1 MKIKSAVFIKSAV
14 KPGDFPAYGHPE
26 FAFIGRSN
34 VGKSS
39 LINMLLGRKDLVK
52 VGGRPGV
59 TTTINFFVVN
69 DDISIADLPGFGYA
83 KLSQEKKNTFLPMIR
98 RYLTGRKNI
107 SLVLL
112 LVDARRIP
120 GDFETDVITL
130 LSELDK
136 PVAIIATKCDKLSR
150 NQLRARIGEIAG
162 ALEIGS
168 DSIFTSSA
176 KNRQGRQE
184 LLALIREFA
193 SGHRGLLDAE

>member
-1 MKIKSAVFIKSAV
+1 
-14 KPGDFPAYGHPE
+14 
-26 FAFIGRSN
+26 
-34 VGKSS
+34 
-39 LINMLLGRKDLVK
+39 
-52 VGGRPGV
+52 
-59 TTTINFFVVN
+59 
-69 DDISIADLPGFGYA
+69 
-83 KLSQEKKNTFLPMIR
+83 
-98 RYLTGRKNI
+98 
-107 SLVLL
+107 VLL